1 MVRTRRLTG
10 LGLLPNSQVP
20 RKLKLNIDTTSELHQ
35 WLTLKEL
42 QCGVRNHE
50 ATQTFV
56 DNKKT
61 LRMLADGLRNH
72 DPNAKSRVK
81 LMSGGEVLGTALLT
95 WLRDTEDEIELARR
109 VVKAVWPRVCT
120 KRSQTHAGWAVSCE
134 IKMDFV
140 TEIES
145 WIRTNRARCER
156 HLTKREYFCRG
167 CQHGL
172 CTVCNDIENRTHGP
186 WCMAPFPQ
194 LPNGHSEQN
203 SSRGTQC
210 LNLHTL
216 GEQWIEE

>member
-1 MVRTRRLTG
+1 MD
-10 LGLLPNSQVP
+10 PMS
-20 RKLKLNIDTTSELHQ
+20 KMHQ
-35 WLTLKEL
+35 WLTLKEI
-42 QCGVRNHE
+42 QYGVRHHE
-50 ATQTFV
+50 TAQMFV
-56 DNKKT
+56 DNQEE
-61 LRMLADGLRNH
+61 LGLLAEAIRNQ
-72 DPNAKSRVK
+72 DPNTESRVE
-81 LMSGGEVLGTALLT
+81 LMSGGEVLGNALIT
-95 WLRDTEDEIELARR
+95 WLRGAVEEIEVARK
-109 VVKAVWPRVCT
+109 VVEAVWPRACAG
-120 KRSQTHAGWAVSCE
+120 RSQTHPEWEASYE
-134 IKMDFV
+134 TKLDLI

-145 WIRTNRARCER
+145 WMRKYSARCER
-156 HLTKREYFCRG
+156 HLIKLGYLCPE